1 MGLIMNKSDLDK
13 KTIEMFFDDSR
24 VRKYLVKK
32 SKDRPIKFPW
42 DTRSPRVYKYNDQYI
57 KVYGLKRKF
66 HFFTGQRY
74 ALLVKK
80 SHEFLTKHNIK
91 TITPNIYAVK
101 GRYSMVGTK
110 DVETLGLTLLSGTEA
125 KTIKNSL
132 IEIHDSLTKVR
143 RYHGDNKSD
152 NSVIDKK
159 TNEVYLL
166 DIDSV
171 KAYPFTY
178 FLKNKMKRKTLAS
191 LNRKI
196 GELNKKLEMPEYECE
211 RV

>member
-1 MGLIMNKSDLDK
+1 MILMKNESKLDYN
-13 KTIEMFFDDSR
+13 TIEFFFDNKKAE
-24 VRKYLVKK
+24 KYLVKK
-32 SKDRPIKFPW
+32 SKDKSIKYPW

-57 KVYGLKRKF
+57 KVYGLKKKL

-80 SHEFLTKHNIK
+80 SHEFLAKHNIK

-101 GRYSMVGTK
+101 GNYSMVGTK
-110 DVETLGLTLLSGTEA
+110 DVETLGLNLLSKTEP

-132 IEIHDSLTKVR
+132 IEIHNSLAKVD

-152 NSVIDKK
+152 NSVVDKK
-159 TNEVYLL
+159 TNEIYLL

-171 KAYPFTY
+171 REYPFLY
-178 FLKNKMKRKTLAS
+178 FLKNKMKRKTLSS

-196 GELNKKLEMPEYECE
+196 GELNKKLKMPEYECI